1 MRLIRSEPCVPTSPA
16 VTRVR
21 AASPGAPFPSPVGD
35 AASRPSPGLLR
46 SGFIRSVFLSS
57 SKFLRFSSRSPLVR
71 ATLLPGFLP
80 SSRHLRRRPRPRH
93 GFRGPLAGC
102 GRSQP
107 SASFRPQV
115 FATSRRLAPSSV
127 SRACFIPQP
136 RPGFI
141 LCAVQGL
148 LPSRSGFQLVAGPCP
163 RAVVPRALTGDPA
176 ATCAALDFGAS
187 FCGAMRSSGSAINL
201 PLRRSPLRLPPPAGP
216 RFTTVNPVPRA
227 IRS

>member
-1 MRLIRSEPCVPTSPA
+1 MRLIRTEPCVPTNPA
-16 VTRVR
+16 VLRVP
-21 AASPGAPFPSPVGD
+21 AASSRAPFPSPVGD
-35 AASRPSPGLLR
+35 AAGRPSPGLLR

-93 GFRGPLAGC
+93 GFRGTPCGVRKIPTFRFVPPSGFRNLAAACSVVGFA
-102 GRSQP
+102 GLFHP
-107 SASFRPQV
+107 A
-115 FATSRRLAPSSV
+115 ATSRVP
-127 SRACFIPQP
+127 
-136 RPGFI
+136 

-187 FCGAMRSSGSAINL
+187 FCGAMRSSGAVISL

-216 RFTTVNPVPRA
+216 RFTTVSPVPRA